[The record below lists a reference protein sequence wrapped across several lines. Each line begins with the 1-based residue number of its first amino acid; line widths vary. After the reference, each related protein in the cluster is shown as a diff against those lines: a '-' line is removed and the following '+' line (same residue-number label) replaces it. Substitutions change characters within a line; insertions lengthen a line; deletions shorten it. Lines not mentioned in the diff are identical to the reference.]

1 MADLNEIGKKPDGL
15 NNDERT
21 PDGINLFFGD
31 KEANFFSSA
40 GREMTES
47 ILKESF
53 MLYRIDLK
61 RTETHSLYGQAKSF
75 QKVWKDEVK
84 ILGRINV
91 ETIDSSY
98 MADGGLVKK
107 GLGKFTA
114 HIYMEQLEE
123 LGLAEY
129 KDNQMVV
136 YDINVGDFIG
146 YKDQFYSIIENGH
159 SQISNE
165 FSWGG
170 DRRFYITINAI
181 EVDEDVFKA
190 R

>member
-1 MADLNEIGKKPDGL
+1 MADLNEIGRQPDGFSD
-15 NNDERT
+15 DERT
-21 PDGINLFFGD
+21 PDGIGLFFGE
-31 KEANFFSSA
+31 KERAFFSSA
-40 GREMTES
+40 GREITES
-47 ILKESF
+47 ILQESF
-53 MLYRIDLK
+53 MLFRVDLK
-61 RTETHSLYGQAKSF
+61 RTETHSLYGQAKAF
-75 QKVWKDEVK
+75 QKVWKPEIK

-91 ETIDSSY
+91 ETVEPEY

-129 KDNQMVV
+129 KQNQLVI
-136 YDINVGDFIG
+136 YDINNGDYIG
-146 YKDQFYSIIENGH
+146 YKDEYYTIIDNGH
-159 SQISNE
+159 AQISNE

-170 DRRFYITINAI
+170 DRRYYLTITAI

>member
-1 MADLNEIGKKPDGL
+1 MADINEIGLQPDGFKEDESKPDGI
-15 NNDERT
+15 E
-21 PDGINLFFGD
+21 LFFGE
-31 KEANFFSSA
+31 KERAFFSQS
-40 GREMTES
+40 GREITEK
-47 ILKESF
+47 ILKESL

-61 RTETHSLYGQAKSF
+61 KTQTHSLYGQAKSF
-75 QKVWKDEVK
+75 QKVWKPEVK

-91 ETIDSSY
+91 ETVDPEY

-107 GLGKFTA
+107 GFGKLTA
-114 HIYMEQLEE
+114 HVYMEHLEE
-123 LGLAEY
+123 LGLAVAEQ
-129 KDNQMVV
+129 NQLAVF
-136 YDINVGDFIG
+136 DINLGDFIG
-146 YKDQFYSIIENGH
+146 YKDEYYKITDNGH

-170 DRRFYITINAI
+170 DRRFYITITAI

>member
-1 MADLNEIGKKPDGL
+1 MADLNEIGLQPDGFK
-15 NNDERT
+15 NDETT
-21 PDGINLFFGD
+21 PDGISLFFGE
-31 KEANFFSSA
+31 KERLFFSQA
-40 GREMTES
+40 GREITEK

-61 RTETHSLYGQAKSF
+61 KTQTHSLYGQAKSF
-75 QKVWKDEVK
+75 QKAWKPEIK

-91 ETIDSSY
+91 ETVDPEF

-107 GLGKFTA
+107 GFGKLTA

-123 LGLAEY
+123 LNLMVYEQ
-129 KDNQMVV
+129 NQIVIFDV
-136 YDINVGDFIG
+136 NVGDFIG
-146 YKDQFYSIIENGH
+146 YKDQYYKIIDNGH
-159 SQISNE
+159 SQIANE

-170 DRRFYITINAI
+170 DRRFYITITAI
-181 EVDEDVFKA
+181 EIDEDVFKA

>member
-1 MADLNEIGKKPDGL
+1 MADLNEIGKFPDKQNNDESKPDGI
-15 NNDERT
+15 D
-21 PDGINLFFGD
+21 LFFGE
-31 KEANFFSSA
+31 KERAFFSSA
-40 GREMTES
+40 GREITES

-61 RTETHSLYGQAKSF
+61 KTQTHSLYGEAKSF
-75 QKVWKDEVK
+75 QKVWKPEVK

-91 ETIDSSY
+91 ESIDPEY
-98 MADGGLVKK
+98 MADGGIVKK
-107 GLGKFTA
+107 GFGQLTA
-114 HIYMEQLEE
+114 HVYMDHLEE
-123 LGLAEY
+123 LGLAKYEQ
-129 KDNQMVV
+129 NQMTVF
-136 YDINVGDFIG
+136 DLNDGDFIG
-146 YKDQFYSIIENGH
+146 YKDQYYKITNNGH

-170 DRRFYITINAI
+170 DRRFYITITAI